1 MFRALP
7 PLARRTPLAARSPPP
22 RTVERH
28 GDWRPQCML
37 VLAGAP
43 FTAAA
48 RLSRMRALAAS
59 AVPGRAGRYAVSVEE
74 AACALVAGQ
83 LVAFPTETVYGLG
96 AHAFDTAAV
105 CRIFEVKG
113 RPRTDPIICHVPTQ
127 EAAERL
133 VRLKPHGIAL
143 LRRLSERF
151 WPGPLTIVA
160 RACPALPDEITSGT
174 GFVGV
179 RCPDHALALELLTA
193 AGVPVAA
200 PSANRFG
207 HVSPTRAEH
216 VMNDLGAHEI
226 YVLRGAEGESCC
238 EVGIESTV
246 VKIDEEA
253 SIGAQGCNPTC
264 AQAATLRA
272 PGCHHPRPRR
282 TSSSSSAA
290 AGSPRPSSRAGSPR
304 AARAEARAEARVASA
319 SCCTRPPA
327 PPRTTPP
334 RCSPPPPPP
343 PPPRPPHLRW
353 RSTAWPTLRWRS
365 RCARTRAARAAPQ
378 PAPPSPLDEAPP

>member
-1 MFRALP
+1 MLI
-7 PLARRTPLAARSPPP
+7 LASTSL
-22 RTVERH
+22 
-28 GDWRPQCML
+28 
-37 VLAGAP
+37 
-43 FTAAA
+43 TAVA
-48 RLSRMRALAAS
+48 RLSRMRAPAAS

-133 VRLKPHGIAL
+133 VRLKPSGMAL

-160 RACPALPDEITSGT
+160 RACPELPDEITSGT

-264 AQAATLRA
+264 LQAATLRA
-272 PGCHHPRPRR
+272 PGCHHTRPRR
-282 TSSSSSAA
+282 ASSSSSVA

-304 AARAEARAEARVASA
+304 AATAASA

-334 RCSPPPPPP
+334 RCSPPLPPPP
-343 PPPRPPHLRW
+343 PPPRPPRPPRLPW
-353 RSTAWPTLRWRS
+353 RSTAWQTLRWRS
-365 RCARTRAARAAPQ
+365 RRAHMRAARTPRARHAHATHTPRTRRAHATRTPCAP
-378 PAPPSPLDEAPP
+378 PPSPLEEAPP

>member
-1 MFRALP
+1 MLP
-7 PLARRTPLAARSPPP
+7 VILASTTLTAVAR
-22 RTVERH
+22 V
-28 GDWRPQCML
+28 
-37 VLAGAP
+37 
-43 FTAAA
+43 
-48 RLSRMRALAAS
+48 SRMRAPAAS

-74 AACALVAGQ
+74 AAHALVAGQ

-133 VRLKPHGIAL
+133 VRLEPRGMAL

-160 RACPALPDEITSGT
+160 RACPELPDEITAGT

-207 HVSPTRAEH
+207 HVSPTRAKH

-253 SIGAQGCNPTC
+253 SIRAQGCNP
-264 AQAATLRA
+264 RA
-272 PGCHHPRPRR
+272 PRLQPY
-282 TSSSSSAA
+282 ALQ
-290 AGSPRPSSRAGSPR
+290 
-304 AARAEARAEARVASA
+304 VATIHA
-319 SCCTRPPA
+319 PGEPA
-327 PPRTTPP
+327 HR
-334 RCSPPPPPP
+334 
-343 PPPRPPHLRW
+343 PPPRRDLRG
-353 RSTAWPTLRWRS
+353 
-365 RCARTRAARAAPQ
+365 
-378 PAPPSPLDEAPP
+378 

>member
-1 MFRALP
+1 MLP
-7 PLARRTPLAARSPPP
+7 
-22 RTVERH
+22 VI
-28 GDWRPQCML
+28 
-37 VLAGAP
+37 LAGTVVTL
-43 FTAAA
+43 TAVAIPTCL
-48 RLSRMRALAAS
+48 RRMRAPSAS

-74 AACALVAGQ
+74 AARALVAGQ

-133 VRLKPHGIAL
+133 VRLQPRGMAL

-160 RACPALPDEITSGT
+160 RACPELPDEITSGT

-179 RCPDHALALELLTA
+179 RCPDHGLALELLTA

-216 VMNDLGAHEI
+216 VMDDLGDHEI

-253 SIGAQGCNPTC
+253 RPARGCHRSRLQPCHRSRLPPCHRSRLPPC
-264 AQAATLRA
+264 APQAAALRSPPCSQACHA
-272 PGCHHPRPRR
+272 PMPPCHAPRR
-282 TSSSSSAA
+282 ASSSSSAA

-304 AARAEARAEARVASA
+304 AAR
-319 SCCTRPPA
+319 TM
-327 PPRTTPP
+327 
-334 RCSPPPPPP
+334 
-343 PPPRPPHLRW
+343 
-353 RSTAWPTLRWRS
+353 
-365 RCARTRAARAAPQ
+365 ARAAS
-378 PAPPSPLDEAPP
+378 A